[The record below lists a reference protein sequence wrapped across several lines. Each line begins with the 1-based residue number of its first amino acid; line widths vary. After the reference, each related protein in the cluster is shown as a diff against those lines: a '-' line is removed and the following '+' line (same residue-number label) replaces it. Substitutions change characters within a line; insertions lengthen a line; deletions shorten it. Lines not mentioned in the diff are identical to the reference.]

1 MDGHQMFK
9 CWLETETPSF
19 HAFNCAHVQPEPDD
33 DDCEQVQWRG
43 SARTQSDRAQF
54 TMCFSYVLQHTTW
67 HPAYDPSIAHPKS
80 IRPERD
86 SWFVMP
92 IRETLN
98 LQYGIVISWGNS
110 FDCENWIVQN
120 EPSTYLTSACWV
132 WGELEHFWRMT
143 HTGRLE
149 FISKQAITLDCVVAR
164 KLVPSSLPPSLGA
177 FVRKL
182 HIPPHFPSTSGS
194 ESDSNPLA
202 ARSSSQ
208 TRPT

>member
-1 MDGHQMFK
+1 M
-9 CWLETETPSF
+9 
-19 HAFNCAHVQPEPDD
+19 
-33 DDCEQVQWRG
+33 
-43 SARTQSDRAQF
+43 
-54 TMCFSYVLQHTTW
+54 
-67 HPAYDPSIAHPKS
+67 
-80 IRPERD
+80 
-86 SWFVMP
+86 
-92 IRETLN
+92 
-98 LQYGIVISWGNS
+98 ISWGNS
-110 FDCENWIVQN
+110 FDCENRIVADIL
-120 EPSTYLTSACWV
+120 PLL
-132 WGELEHFWRMT
+132 GEYAVNGKLDHFWRMT

-177 FVRKL
+177 SVRKL